1 MANPLT
7 YKQFGVEPALI
18 LQSDY
23 QFSHNGY
30 GLCQLTLNYSA
41 DISIADRSRGLFR
54 RGDNTLYG
62 EGPLALALGDL
73 TWTTIRAEEKGRDGN
88 IAYWTVHFAAIDDI
102 EGDGETTATEATL
115 TSAAVSEPIETH
127 PNFSKILIP
136 QMKPSK
142 GTPLGG
148 TLSETGPPLTMNTVT
163 NPYRAK
169 WLPGSIP
176 GAFNY
181 QFVGFLP
188 QQKVSEKV
196 NIKAGVKSFF
206 RPSVTMKLTAYTS
219 NTALATETCKY
230 TGWATRS
237 KGWGVFQIPDAYSA
251 IALQPLLKIEAD
263 DPALA
268 KGPSWLITGI
278 NMEVFGGLYKIQA
291 ELLLSGPM
299 GWDADIYPYQSA

>member
-1 MANPLT
+1 MVNPLT
-7 YKQFGVEPALI
+7 YKQFGEEPLLI

-30 GLCQLTLNYSA
+30 GLCQLTLNYST
-41 DISIADRSRGLFR
+41 DISGAGESRTLFR
-54 RGDNTLYG
+54 RGLSNFYG
-62 EGPLALALGDL
+62 DGPLGVALGDL
-73 TWTTIRAEEKGRDGN
+73 TWTAIRAEEKGRDGN
-88 IAYWTVHFAAIDDI
+88 IANWTVHFAAIDSV
-102 EGDGETTATEATL
+102 EGNGETTATEATL

-136 QMKPSK
+136 QMTPSK

-148 TLSETGPPLTMNTVT
+148 KLTETGPPLTMNNET

-188 QQKVSEKV
+188 QQKLSDKV

-219 NTALATETCKY
+219 NTALATDTCKY

-237 KGWGVFQIPDAYSA
+237 KAWGVFQIPDAYSA
-251 IALQPLLKIEAD
+251 IALQPKLIIASDDEA
-263 DPALA
+263 LT

-291 ELLLSGPM
+291 DLLLSGPM